1 MRGGYWGR
9 RAKPRISFALASMFI
24 VLLLALLSG
33 GVEIH
38 FYIERII
45 EYPAT
50 FLVGSI
56 FALLAILLL
65 YEW

>member
-9 RAKPRISFALASMFI
+9 LAKPRISFALATGFI
-24 VLLLALLSG
+24 LLLLLLLSG
-33 GVEIH
+33 GVELH
-38 FYIERII
+38 FYVERII

>member
-9 RAKPRISFALASMFI
+9 RAKPRISFALATGFI
-24 VLLLALLSG
+24 VLLLLLLSG
-33 GVEIH
+33 GVELH

-45 EYPAT
+45 DNPAVL
-50 FLVGSI
+50 LVGAI
-56 FALLAILLL
+56 FALLAIMLL